1 MVLGSIQILS
11 QVSKC
16 QSSVEY
22 TETAERPVKVEVKS
36 RIVYE
41 QFPLKR
47 SRAKRR
53 YWLVADEAPAEK
65 PRPRVYEDEKDENLK
80 NKISTLVH
88 EIMYDTQ
95 KKMKGVEMIKRNH
108 REEPAY
114 KAGFILSLVKKSK
127 SVLDELFNVAI
138 KHREKWLALEQLKIF
153 ELIVHTNVDTTNLLR
168 QLVDIHVKHMNATQI
183 GR

>member
-1 MVLGSIQILS
+1 M
-11 QVSKC
+11 
-16 QSSVEY
+16 EY
-22 TETAERPVKVEVKS
+22 TEAVEKPVKVEVKS

-47 SRAKRR
+47 SEAKRKH
-53 YWLVADEAPAEK
+53 WLVPDGSTRGQK
-65 PRPRVYEDEKDENLK
+65 PRLRVYEDEKDENLK
-80 NKISTLVH
+80 TKISTLVL
-88 EIMYDTQ
+88 EIMHDTQ
-95 KKMKGVEMIKRNH
+95 KKMKAVEIIKKQH

-127 SVLDELFNVAI
+127 YVLDELFNVAI

-168 QLVDIHVKHMNATQI
+168 QLVDVHVKHMNATQPNKKRI
-183 GR
+183 ILI